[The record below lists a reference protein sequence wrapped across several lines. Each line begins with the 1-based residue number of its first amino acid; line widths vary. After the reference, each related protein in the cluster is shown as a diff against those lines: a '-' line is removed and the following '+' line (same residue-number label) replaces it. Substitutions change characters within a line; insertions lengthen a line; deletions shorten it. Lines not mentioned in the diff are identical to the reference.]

1 MRKARESRVGVIG
14 SSQEV
19 GEDFMEDFEPEPCGK
34 SKLEKGGKLIL
45 MAGAEVWVAERL
57 GQQWLGPGRAALEHK
72 AGVRKGQKW
81 RPCMCWEAH
90 SLLGSRVILPEN
102 DTWEVFHASPR

>member
-1 MRKARESRVGVIG
+1 MIG
-14 SSQEV
+14 SSQEF
-19 GEDFMEDFEPEPCGK
+19 GEDFMEDFKPEPCGK

-45 MAGAEVWVAERL
+45 MAGAEVWVAEK
-57 GQQWLGPGRAALEHK
+57 GWGGSGWGGSGTALERK

-81 RPCMCWEAH
+81 RPCMYWEAH

-102 DTWEVFHASPR
+102 DTWRFLPCFSLNRQG